1 MAEKEIKAGVE
12 KEAIKTSAPV
22 VKEKKE
28 TVEVDTETLKE
39 LIEQN
44 KRLQADV
51 IDLQKN
57 AVVQNPNQSNF
68 NNPTLVKTNK
78 KETFLKM
85 RKWNDKYFIG
95 FENVGKPHKPVF
107 IYSEYNPQTRE
118 SVQFCNVILEGE
130 PKPIKLEYVEFLRES
145 EKVLVK
151 MIKKIE
157 LEDKVTNQGY
167 VQKKDFA
174 ENGYGMFE
182 TMVQVPVEVIE
193 KQYAYIVEVEDGREL
208 EITQECIG

>member
-1 MAEKEIKAGVE
+1 MAKEDTIKPGVE
-12 KEAIKTSAPV
+12 KEKVTP
-22 VKEKKE
+22 KEVGVDTTPKKK
-28 TVEVDTETLKE
+28 TVEVSAEALEKLIAENETFKNA
-39 LIEQN
+39 I
-44 KRLQADV
+44 

-57 AVVQNPNQSNF
+57 AVAQNPS
-68 NNPTLVKTNK
+68 NNPTMMKTGK
-78 KETFLKM
+78 KETLLKM

-95 FENVGKPHKPVF
+95 FENVGKPNKPLF

-130 PKPIKLEYVEFLRES
+130 EKPIKLEYVEFLRES

-151 MIKKIE
+151 MVKRIE
-157 LEDKVTNQGY
+157 LEDKVTNQGV

-182 TMVQVPVEVIE
+182 TMVQVPVDVIE
-193 KQYAYIVEVEDGREL
+193 KQYEYVVLTEDGREL
-208 EITQECIG
+208 TVTQECLG